1 MKHCNI
7 LFAWFI
13 LFLRIV
19 MKKLLLGLE
28 LFQEEAEEIETP
40 EVEGGAPVVETEED
54 EDGTGSPV
62 VEGDA
67 PVADWSSENSTGW
80 DEE

>member
-28 LFQEEAEEIETP
+28 LFQEEAEAEEIETP
-40 EVEGGAPVVETEED
+40 VVEEGAPVVEGEWAPVNMDENKED
-54 EDGTGSPV
+54 EDENKEDED
-62 VEGDA
+62 EGQ
-67 PVADWSSENSTGW
+67 E
-80 DEE
+80 

>member
-40 EVEGGAPVVETEED
+40 VVEEGAPVVEGEWAPVNMDENKED
-54 EDGTGSPV
+54 EDENKEDED
-62 VEGDA
+62 EGQ
-67 PVADWSSENSTGW
+67 E
-80 DEE
+80 